1 MRDMSRTKRDV
12 GDAVPYCFRSS
23 FSSMRV
29 NSSGRGQCSS
39 TGSPVR
45 GMEEPQ
51 PRGVEAL
58 TGQPRHGLFAP

>member
-1 MRDMSRTKRDV
+1 MGGQSRPPLTMRDMSRTKRDV

-29 NSSGRGQCSS
+29 NSSGRGQWSS

-45 GMEEPQ
+45 GWRKRRP
-51 PRGVEAL
+51 VAW
-58 TGQPRHGLFAP
+58 RH